1 MVLCILDL
9 INAGNDQPVLN
20 YGHINYRVTTAH
32 THLRTYIYIRMWY
45 IWYIYIYHIH
55 VRHPRLLRCP
65 WVITCYHHYFWQ
77 GGHFSLYV
85 FPCAFMGWRMDSFF
99 PSQICW
105 LHALFSHHIP
115 IMLAIDPFWSVES
128 SYPHKLPPEIER
140 PPHHSRSCNIKASAI
155 GRDHG
160 TTAHHPQKKDRELPP
175 KTGPNVG
182 RKVTCLN
189 MGYETT
195 KVGRSKI
202 KINIYLRKY
211 GVEYPKGDK
220 GDMNKHI

>member
-1 MVLCILDL
+1 M
-9 INAGNDQPVLN
+9 P
-20 YGHINYRVTTAH
+20 
-32 THLRTYIYIRMWY
+32 
-45 IWYIYIYHIH
+45 

-77 GGHFSLYV
+77 GGRCSLYV

-115 IMLAIDPFWSVES
+115 IILAMDPFWSVES

-140 PPHHSRSCNIKASAI
+140 PPHHSRSCNIKASAF

-160 TTAHHPQKKDRELPP
+160 TTAHDSQKKDGKLPP
-175 KTGPNVG
+175 NTGPNVG

-195 KVGRSKI
+195 KVGPSKI
-202 KINIYLRKY
+202 KINIYQRKY
-211 GVEYPKGDK
+211 
-220 GDMNKHI
+220 MNIWRWVPQRGQRGYE